1 MADDVVL
8 NKTGIIERCL
18 RRVQEEYAGN
28 PTNLHDDITK
38 QDAVVLNL
46 QRACRAAIDLS
57 RHAKEP

>member
-18 RRVQEEYAGN
+18 QRVREEYDGDPA
-28 PTNLHDDITK
+28 NLHDDITK
-38 QDAVVLNL
+38 QGVIVLNL
-46 QRACRAAIDLS
+46 QRACQAAIDLS